1 MTDKGLQEGLSQYG
15 GVSLAGTG
23 SSSGTG
29 TLRVHSGGIS
39 WRAKETARAL
49 DIDKEN
55 LESLRWIR
63 GARGMQLVCVLK
75 GDNTSR
81 FEGFREQDFE
91 AVNQSCKDKLSLE
104 VKKALQPLKGW
115 NWGDAELRGRA
126 LIFHSAEGVDAFD
139 VPLEEV
145 SQVQMPSSSE
155 VALEFHVDDTAA
167 KTDECLVELRL
178 YVHNES
184 HAADLYKGIL
194 KSAES
199 SFTGESLI
207 NFADMPLLVPRGRY
221 DVDLYP
227 NHLKL
232 HGKSFDYKILY
243 TAVTRMF
250 LLPKPDEAHITFVV
264 SLDPPVRQGNTLY
277 PHLVFQ
283 FQKDEEVDTE
293 FALTE
298 NELRSRY
305 PNLVGLSGGATWEV
319 FSKILR
325 ELTKKPL
332 HSPISFKSH
341 RGQSAVRTA
350 LGANDGY
357 LFFLENC
364 MFFVNKPPTY
374 IRFEDVEMIEF
385 KRMDLERRF
394 DLQVTLSSGHNL
406 LFSNIDRPEFEN
418 IYSFLQEKRLPLS
431 NIKESLKRQRVQ
443 DDEHDEGLG
452 EDEDLDEE
460 EEEEDEDFDPNKKEE
475 SDQEEGGGSAQSDE
489 EMSEKSD
496 QEEGDD

>member
-1 MTDKGLQEGLSQYG
+1 MTETSTSRQEALSQYG

-23 SSSGTG
+23 ASSGTG

-39 WRAKETARAL
+39 WRAKETARTV

-55 LESLRWIR
+55 LLSLRWIR
-63 GARGMQLVCVLK
+63 GARGMQLVCVLR
-75 GDNTSR
+75 GDNTNR

-91 AVNQSCKDKLSLE
+91 VVNESCKEKLSLE
-104 VKKALQPLKGW
+104 VKRAPQPIKGW

-207 NFADMPLLVPRGRY
+207 NFVDMPLLVPRGRY
-221 DVDLYP
+221 EVDLYP

-283 FQKDEEVDTE
+283 FQKDEEVDAE

-298 NELRSRY
+298 NELKSRY
-305 PNLVGLSGGATWEV
+305 PNLVGVSGGATWEV

-357 LFFLENC
+357 LFFLEN
-364 MFFVNKPPTY
+364 Y
-374 IRFEDVEMIEF
+374 VEMIEF

-394 DLQVTLSSGHNL
+394 DLQITLSSGHSL
-406 LFSNIDRPEFEN
+406 LFSNIDRPEFDN
-418 IYSFLQEKRLPLS
+418 IYTFLEEKRLPMS
-431 NIKESLKRQRVQ
+431 TIKEAFKRQRTPAEQQ
-443 DDEHDEGLG
+443 DDNLD
-452 EDEDLDEE
+452 DEDDEQE
-460 EEEEDEDFDPNKKEE
+460 EEEEDEDFDPNKKIEE
-475 SDQEEGGGSAQSDE
+475 SDDEGEAGSTQDKSESAESAEEE
-489 EMSEKSD
+489 EEEEEE
-496 QEEGDD
+496 EEGD

>member
-1 MTDKGLQEGLSQYG
+1 MSTHPEDSLRQFG
-15 GVSLAGTG
+15 GIYIAGSG
-23 SSSGTG
+23 SSSGPG
-29 TLRVHSGGIS
+29 TLRLHSGGVS

-55 LESLRWIR
+55 LQSLRWIK

-75 GDNTSR
+75 GEVTNR
-81 FEGFREQDFE
+81 FEGFRQEDF
-91 AVNQSCKDKLSLE
+91 NLLSQYCTEKMGME
-104 VKKALQPLKGW
+104 VEKVRQPLNGW
-115 NWGDAELRGRA
+115 NWGDARLQGRA
-126 LIFHSAEGVDAFD
+126 LLFQSAEGADAFD
-139 VPLEEV
+139 IPLEEV
-145 SQVQMPSSSE
+145 SQVQIPSSSE
-155 VALEFHVDDTAA
+155 LALEFHVDDTAA

-178 YVHNES
+178 FVADES
-184 HAADLYKGIL
+184 HASHLYKGIL
-194 KSAES
+194 KSAEA

-207 NFADMPLLVPRGRY
+207 SFADMPLLVPRGRY

-243 TAVTRMF
+243 SAVTRMF
-250 LLPKPDEAHITFVV
+250 LLPKPDEAHITFVL

-283 FQKDEEVDTE
+283 FQKDEEVEAE
-293 FALTE
+293 FTLTE
-298 NELRSRY
+298 KELKSRY
-305 PNLVGLSGGATWEV
+305 PNLVGVSKGETWEI

-325 ELTKKPL
+325 EVTKKPL

-357 LFFLENC
+357 LFFLESC
-364 MFFVNKPPTY
+364 LFFVNKPPTY

-394 DLQVTLSSGHNL
+394 DLQITLSSGHTL
-406 LFSNIDRPEFEN
+406 LFSNIDRPEFDN
-418 IYSFLQEKRLPLS
+418 IYSFLREKKLPMS
-431 NIKESLKRQRVQ
+431 SIKDALKRQRT
-443 DDEHDEGLG
+443 EENIEADEGN
-452 EDEDLDEE
+452 DEE
-460 EEEEDEDFDPNKKEE
+460 LGEEEDEDFDPNEKE
-475 SDQEEGGGSAQSDE
+475 DSDE
-489 EMSEKSD
+489 EGSE
-496 QEEGDD
+496 EEEEDANSADE